1 VTATRY
7 FSSNCTEADAELAGR
22 FLDSVGLSPYNTR
35 LFKDEKGVYTV
46 RIASAKAQSD
56 GGDPVGALCREHVF
70 EGHTFLVT
78 RGDYSALMARVVAA
92 LKDAIPHAA
101 NDAQRAMLER

>member
-1 VTATRY
+1 
-7 FSSNCTEADAELAGR
+7 
-22 FLDSVGLSPYNTR
+22 
-35 LFKDEKGVYTV
+35 
-46 RIASAKAQSD
+46 
-56 GGDPVGALCREHVF
+56 VGALCREHVF